1 MTNTINYNNVHNLFK
16 INGFHFKRNDLCSL
30 AYILIKEGEPYEKAM
45 GDFLLDWF
53 DAKSYLEL
61 TTSGTT
67 GTPKTI
73 RIEKEAM
80 INSALASGDFFDLK
94 PGDTALHCLPTNFI
108 AGKMMLVR
116 GFIIGLDIDFVSP
129 SSRPLFN
136 KDRSYDFAAMVPLQA
151 QNSIAELFK
160 VKKLIVGGAKMNH
173 ELESQLANLKTEVY
187 ETYGMTETITHI
199 AAKRVG
205 EEAFSLLPNIKISID
220 DRNCLVIDALNISNE
235 SIITNDLVSLIDED
249 HFVFIGRIDNLI
261 NSGGIKL
268 IPEKIEDKLSKK
280 INSRFFVAG
289 MKDEDL
295 GEKLVL
301 IIEGEERN
309 LEDTIFKKLDKYE
322 RPKEIFYVKK
332 FAETENGKV
341 KRKEILESLQVV

>member
-30 AYILIKEGEPYEKAM
+30 AYILIKEGEPFEKAM

-61 TTSGTT
+61 NTSGTT

-73 RIEKEAM
+73 KIEKQAM

-94 PGDTALHCLPTNFI
+94 PGNTALHCLPTNFI

-116 GFIIGLDIDFVSP
+116 AFILGLDIDFVSP
-129 SSRPLFN
+129 SSRPLLN
-136 KDRSYDFAAMVPLQA
+136 KDRSYDFAAMVPLQV

-160 VKKLIVGGAKMNH
+160 VKKMIVGGAKMNH

-205 EEAFSLLPNIKISID
+205 EEAFSLLPNVKIGID
-220 DRNCLVIDALNISNE
+220 DRNCLVIDAPNISNE
-235 SIITNDLVSLIDED
+235 LIVTNDLVSLIDED

-268 IPEKIEDKLSKK
+268 VPEKIEDKLSQK
-280 INSRFFVAG
+280 IHSRFFVAG

-301 IIEGEERN
+301 IIEGDEQE

-341 KRKEILESLQVV
+341 KRKEILESL

>member
-30 AYILIKEGEPYEKAM
+30 AYILIKEGEPFEKAM

-61 TTSGTT
+61 NTSGTT

-73 RIEKEAM
+73 KIEKQAM

-94 PGDTALHCLPTNFI
+94 PGNTALHCLPTNFI

-116 GFIIGLDIDFVSP
+116 AFILGLDIDFVSP
-129 SSRPLFN
+129 SSRPLLN
-136 KDRSYDFAAMVPLQA
+136 KDRSYDFAAMVPLQV

-160 VKKLIVGGAKMNH
+160 VKKMIVGGAKMNH

-205 EEAFSLLPNIKISID
+205 EEAFSLLPNVKISID
-220 DRNCLVIDALNISNE
+220 DRNCLVIDAPNISNE
-235 SIITNDLVSLIDED
+235 LIVTNDLVSLIDED

-268 IPEKIEDKLSKK
+268 VPEKIEDKLSQK
-280 INSRFFVAG
+280 IHSRFFVAG

-301 IIEGEERN
+301 IIEGEQQDLDN
-309 LEDTIFKKLDKYE
+309 SIFKKLDKYE

-332 FAETENGKV
+332 FAETENGKI
-341 KRKEILESLQVV
+341 KRKEILESL

>member
-1 MTNTINYNNVHNLFK
+1 MMMTNTITYNNVHNLFK
-16 INGFHFKRNDLCSL
+16 LNGFHFKRNDLCSL
-30 AYILIKEGEPYEKAM
+30 AYSLIKEGEPYEKAM

-61 TTSGTT
+61 STSGTT

-94 PGDTALHCLPTNFI
+94 PGDKALHCLPTDFI
-108 AGKMMLVR
+108 AGKMMLIR
-116 GFIIGLDIDFVSP
+116 GFILGLDIDFVAP
-129 SSRPLFN
+129 SSRPLLN
-136 KDRSYDFAAMVPLQA
+136 KDRNYDFAAMVPLQA
-151 QNSIAELFK
+151 QNSMAELYK
-160 VKKLIVGGAKMNH
+160 IKKMIVGGAKMNH
-173 ELESQLANLKTEVY
+173 ELESQLTHLKTEVF

-205 EEAFSLLPNIKISID
+205 EEAFSLLPNIKISVD
-220 DRNCLVIDALNISNE
+220 DRNCLVINAPNISSE
-235 SIITNDLVSLIDED
+235 LIVTNDLVSLIDEN
-249 HFVFIGRIDNLI
+249 HFVYVGRIDNLI

-280 INSRFFVAG
+280 IQARFFVAG
-289 MKDEDL
+289 MKDENL

-301 IIEGEERN
+301 IIEGEEQN
-309 LEDTIFKKLDKYE
+309 LDDTIFKKLDKYE
-322 RPKEIFYVKK
+322 RPKEIFYVAK
-332 FAETENGKV
+332 FAETENGKI
-341 KRKEILESLQVV
+341 KRKEILESLL

>member
-1 MTNTINYNNVHNLFK
+1 
-16 INGFHFKRNDLCSL
+16 
-30 AYILIKEGEPYEKAM
+30 
-45 GDFLLDWF
+45 
-53 DAKSYLEL
+53 
-61 TTSGTT
+61 
-67 GTPKTI
+67 
-73 RIEKEAM
+73 
-80 INSALASGDFFDLK
+80 
-94 PGDTALHCLPTNFI
+94 
-108 AGKMMLVR
+108 
-116 GFIIGLDIDFVSP
+116 
-129 SSRPLFN
+129 
-136 KDRSYDFAAMVPLQA
+136 
-151 QNSIAELFK
+151 
-160 VKKLIVGGAKMNH
+160 
-173 ELESQLANLKTEVY
+173 
-187 ETYGMTETITHI
+187 MTESITHI

-301 IIEGEERN
+301 IIEGEQQDLDN
-309 LEDTIFKKLDKYE
+309 SIFKKLDKYE

-332 FAETENGKV
+332 FAETENGKI
-341 KRKEILESLQVV
+341 KRKEILESL

>member
-173 ELESQLANLKTEVY
+173 ELEAQLANLKTEVY

-235 SIITNDLVSLIDED
+235 SIITNDLVSLIDEE

>member
-30 AYILIKEGEPYEKAM
+30 AYILIKEGEPFEKAM

-61 TTSGTT
+61 NTSGTT

-73 RIEKEAM
+73 KIEKQAM

-94 PGDTALHCLPTNFI
+94 PGNTALHCLPTNFI

-116 GFIIGLDIDFVSP
+116 AFILGLDIDFVSP
-129 SSRPLFN
+129 SSRPLLN

-160 VKKLIVGGAKMNH
+160 VKKMIVGGAKMNH

-205 EEAFSLLPNIKISID
+205 EEAFSLLPNVKISID
-220 DRNCLVIDALNISNE
+220 DRNCLVIDAPNISNE
-235 SIITNDLVSLIDED
+235 LIVTNDLVSLIDED

-268 IPEKIEDKLSKK
+268 VPEKIEDKLSQK
-280 INSRFFVAG
+280 IHSRFFVAG

-301 IIEGEERN
+301 IIEGDEQE

-332 FAETENGKV
+332 FVETENGKV
-341 KRKEILESLQVV
+341 KRKEILESL

>member
-30 AYILIKEGEPYEKAM
+30 AYILIKEGEPFEKAM

-61 TTSGTT
+61 NTSGTT

-73 RIEKEAM
+73 KIEKQAM

-94 PGDTALHCLPTNFI
+94 PGNTALHCLPTNFI

-116 GFIIGLDIDFVSP
+116 AFILGLDIDFVSP
-129 SSRPLFN
+129 SSRPLLN

-160 VKKLIVGGAKMNH
+160 VKKMIVGGAKMNH

-205 EEAFSLLPNIKISID
+205 EEAFSLLPNVKISID
-220 DRNCLVIDALNISNE
+220 DRNCLVIDAPNISNE
-235 SIITNDLVSLIDED
+235 LIVTNDLVSLIDED

-268 IPEKIEDKLSKK
+268 VPEKIEDKLSQK
-280 INSRFFVAG
+280 IHSRFFVAG

-301 IIEGEERN
+301 IIEGEQQDLDN
-309 LEDTIFKKLDKYE
+309 SIFKKLDKYE

-332 FAETENGKV
+332 FAETENGKI
-341 KRKEILESLQVV
+341 KRKEILESL